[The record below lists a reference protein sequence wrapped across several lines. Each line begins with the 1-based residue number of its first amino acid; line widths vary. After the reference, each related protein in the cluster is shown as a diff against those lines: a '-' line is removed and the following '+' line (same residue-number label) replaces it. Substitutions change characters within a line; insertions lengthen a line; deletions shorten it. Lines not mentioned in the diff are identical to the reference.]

1 MRVLR
6 LTICALALW
15 ISACGNATEPSDPDG
30 VLSGGVLATFAVGTD
45 QFKVWITDAAA
56 INRVLA
62 LSRGEPGG
70 QIPNGRILRGT
81 GQGAHNAPFSWHLDP
96 ADIQVVD
103 VAIELCDGTP
113 RFVEQNLA
121 EYVDRITRYCPWGAR
136 LVAVTD
142 YR

>member
-1 MRVLR
+1 
-6 LTICALALW
+6 
-15 ISACGNATEPSDPDG
+15 
-30 VLSGGVLATFAVGTD
+30 
-45 QFKVWITDAAA
+45 
-56 INRVLA
+56 VLA
-62 LSRGEPGG
+62 LSRGEAGG

-96 ADIQVVD
+96 ADIQIVD